1 MGYLRHRPGVETKE
15 RRTRAMK
22 EDMMLKEIIADDLQ
36 RLTHASPSVCKAGA
50 EILISMALKDVIFR
64 DDALAPVRA
73 NLQFLLIAPSS
84 SYKTPFVDTLEEC
97 YRRFFLGSMS
107 YESRFTTEGL
117 QKHLSQFKSKNP
129 EQIYF
134 VFIMRDEI
142 SNLVKEATGRGGNIY
157 EFLSLLID
165 GNIPPYVTKE
175 RGREEYP
182 PVVAFVIFLGTP
194 EFLKII
200 TDSFWMQG
208 LAFRLLFIPVE
219 KTPYQSIFYDN
230 HDRDYYIEEIGRALA
245 EIREI
250 QNVSATEEFK
260 KLYNQT
266 MATIHDQQQNEWE
279 DIESVP
285 IEIQAMKKWPKIALK
300 LSMVNCASRGGW
312 TEMNGV
318 KTLQLDAVDLEIT
331 MKELEE
337 YKQAMVDAYDKFTSL
352 QSSDK
357 AQTKR
362 IDGQRKSMIRK
373 YQEAPIEERFCIR
386 TRTITNELGE
396 PIVEYFIND
405 EAKPED
411 RKFVRRSYLMRRANI
426 IARDM
431 DMILQTLEDRD
442 EIVIIEIKV
451 LGKKPTVYVGFR
463 NINFIQKQ
471 NS

>member
-1 MGYLRHRPGVETKE
+1 
-15 RRTRAMK
+15 MK

-97 YRRFFLGSMS
+97 YRRFFSGSSGSMS

-245 EIREI
+245 
-250 QNVSATEEFK
+250 
-260 KLYNQT
+260 
-266 MATIHDQQQNEWE
+266 
-279 DIESVP
+279 
-285 IEIQAMKKWPKIALK
+285 
-300 LSMVNCASRGGW
+300 
-312 TEMNGV
+312 
-318 KTLQLDAVDLEIT
+318 
-331 MKELEE
+331 
-337 YKQAMVDAYDKFTSL
+337 
-352 QSSDK
+352 
-357 AQTKR
+357 
-362 IDGQRKSMIRK
+362 
-373 YQEAPIEERFCIR
+373 
-386 TRTITNELGE
+386 
-396 PIVEYFIND
+396 
-405 EAKPED
+405 
-411 RKFVRRSYLMRRANI
+411 
-426 IARDM
+426 
-431 DMILQTLEDRD
+431 
-442 EIVIIEIKV
+442 
-451 LGKKPTVYVGFR
+451 
-463 NINFIQKQ
+463 
-471 NS
+471 